1 LEAKIKSLIN
11 LAESLEKISCTY
23 RSNIKEPNPG
33 TLCASL
39 DLEQKYKAA
48 TKIDRLTVTNQ

>member
-1 LEAKIKSLIN
+1 MH
-11 LAESLEKISCTY
+11 Y

-48 TKIDRLTVTNQ
+48 TKIDRLTVIPMTTGLLSLA